1 MVVVARSLGTLALCV
16 VPTHILWTGSNRN
29 NKDEQNSG
37 NSSAQKLETSS
48 MVMFNYF
55 SSLFRVNG
63 IHANYVYL
71 FGEYSLEE
79 VESRYFFSVVV
90 ASVGLDWIN
99 IQHNPCIL
107 CRWQSWF
114 FFIVLFARIILPH
127 FVSWGIYLCFSYF
140 LYEWIAV
147 IIA

>member
-79 VESRYFFSVVV
+79 VESRYFFRLLLLLLGWIGSTFNTIHVFSVDGKVDSSLLFFSL
-90 ASVGLDWIN
+90 ASF
-99 IQHNPCIL
+99 
-107 CRWQSWF
+107 CRTSCLGE
-114 FFIVLFARIILPH
+114 FIYVFHIFCMSELL
-127 FVSWGIYLCFSYF
+127 W
-140 LYEWIAV
+140 
-147 IIA
+147 